1 MEVGVAAGG
10 SPELRLVAER
20 VDSCCEGCASSVL
33 SSVSPGAGTLRERGE
48 GRQGKGEGRIT
59 NDKPANPSPSPLL
72 SSLPLFPSP
81 PLSSPLSP
89 TPWLTLDGY
98 YLVSPSSPFSCVGVA
113 RSLASEITLATILK
127 LTADSVGAPVVR
139 VVGGGG

>member
-1 MEVGVAAGG
+1 M
-10 SPELRLVAER
+10 
-20 VDSCCEGCASSVL
+20 DSCCEGCASSVL
-33 SSVSPGAGTLRERGE
+33 SSVSPAAGTLRERGE
-48 GRQGKGEGRIT
+48 GRGGKGEGRRIT

-72 SSLPLFPSP
+72 PSL

-89 TPWLTLDGY
+89 TPWLTLDEY
-98 YLVSPSSPFSCVGVA
+98 YLVSASSPFSCVGVA
-113 RSLASEITLATILK
+113 CSLASEITLATILK

>member
-1 MEVGVAAGG
+1 MGGAAGG

-33 SSVSPGAGTLRERGE
+33 SSVSPAAGTLRERGE
-48 GRQGKGEGRIT
+48 GRGGKGEGRRIT

-72 SSLPLFPSP
+72 YSL
-81 PLSSPLSP
+81 PLSSPLFPSLP
-89 TPWLTLDGY
+89 RTLDGY
-98 YLVSPSSPFSCVGVA
+98 YLVSPSSPFSCVGMA
-113 RSLASEITLATILK
+113 RSLSSITLATILK

>member
-1 MEVGVAAGG
+1 MAAGG

-33 SSVSPGAGTLRERGE
+33 SSVSPAAGTLRERGE
-48 GRQGKGEGRIT
+48 GRGGKGEGRRIT
-59 NDKPANPSPSPLL
+59 NDKPANPSPS
-72 SSLPLFPSP
+72 
-81 PLSSPLSP
+81 SPLSP
-89 TPWLTLDGY
+89 APWLTLDGY
-98 YLVSPSSPFSCVGVA
+98 YLVSASSPFSCVGVA

-127 LTADSVGAPVVR
+127 PTADSVGAPVVR

>member
-1 MEVGVAAGG
+1 M
-10 SPELRLVAER
+10 
-20 VDSCCEGCASSVL
+20 DSCCEGCASSVL
-33 SSVSPGAGTLRERGE
+33 SSVSPATGTLRERGE
-48 GRQGKGEGRIT
+48 GRGGKGEGRRIT

-72 SSLPLFPSP
+72 CSLPLSFSPP

-89 TPWLTLDGY
+89 APWLTLDGY

-113 RSLASEITLATILK
+113 CSLASEITLATILK
-127 LTADSVGAPVVR
+127 LTADSVGAPVVK